1 MNNQNAKILVV
12 DDVAENR
19 DLLLRRLTRLG
30 FQHVDEAANG
40 IEALAAIAAQ
50 NYDLV
55 LLDIMMP
62 ELDGF
67 GVLEALKRDGRINE
81 LPILVISALSEI
93 EPVVRCIELGAA
105 DFIVKPFNPTL
116 LRARVLSTLEKKALS
131 DLTRDELRRKQLELN
146 EARTLQLALAPPPFA
161 GTMAGRSLSIDV
173 LLEPAKEVG
182 GDVVDHFCV
191 GDDMIVLALGDV
203 SDKGAGA
210 ALMMARTHAMLRALT
225 ARPDAAE
232 LFRAPERALGIVNA
246 ALAAGNESC
255 MFVTFLLASL
265 DVATGKLV
273 YVRAGHI
280 PPFHRTRSGAVARLA
295 RMGGPPLGLVEN
307 VVYQPETVVLSPGDR
322 LLIVTDGFTEAH
334 DPGNAVY
341 GEGRVEGFLADLAPS
356 EGQPLKQL
364 ASQVRVFE
372 AGRPAFDDMAA
383 LLLSFEPA
391 AATPPQARFEASTL
405 PTPDAVAA
413 LTDRVIAFLEQQ
425 GVDARAAHH
434 TALVFNEVLTNL
446 ATHGDCRDQPA
457 RIAVAVGPDEV
468 TGQIIDAGPPFD
480 PRLAPEPSLD
490 VSLDERPI
498 GGLGLFL
505 VRKLSRSL
513 EYVRRNDENCTIFA
527 ISREGNRGDKKG
539 L

>member
-1 MNNQNAKILVV
+1 MTNPDAKILVV

-30 FQHVDEAANG
+30 FSQIDQAANG
-40 IEALAAIAAQ
+40 IEALAAISAKD
-50 NYDLV
+50 YDLV

-116 LRARVLSTLEKKALS
+116 LRARVLSTLEKKALN

-146 EARTLQLALAPPPFA
+146 EARTLQLALSPPPFA
-161 GTMAGRSLSIDV
+161 GTISGRSLSIEV

-182 GDVVDHFCV
+182 GDVVDHFRI

-210 ALMMARTHAMLRALT
+210 ALMMARTHALLRALT
-225 ARPDAAE
+225 ARPDAAA
-232 LFRAPERALGIVNA
+232 LFREPQHALGIVNGV
-246 ALAAGNESC
+246 LADGNESC

-265 DVATGKLV
+265 DLATGKLA

-280 PPFHRTRSGAVARLA
+280 PPFHRNGTGKVARLGC
-295 RMGGPPLGLVEN
+295 MGGPPLGLVEN
-307 VVYQPETVVLSPGDR
+307 TVYKAETVALAPGDH

-334 DPGNAVY
+334 DPQNEVY
-341 GEGRVEGFLADLAPS
+341 GEARVEAFLTNISSS
-356 EGQPLKQL
+356 EGDLLKRL
-364 ASQVRVFE
+364 AREVRTFE

-383 LLLSFEPA
+383 LLLSFSA
-391 AATPPQARFEASTL
+391 MS
-405 PTPDAVAA
+405 
-413 LTDRVIAFLEQQ
+413 
-425 GVDARAAHH
+425 
-434 TALVFNEVLTNL
+434 
-446 ATHGDCRDQPA
+446 
-457 RIAVAVGPDEV
+457 
-468 TGQIIDAGPPFD
+468 
-480 PRLAPEPSLD
+480 
-490 VSLDERPI
+490 
-498 GGLGLFL
+498 
-505 VRKLSRSL
+505 SR
-513 EYVRRNDENCTIFA
+513 
-527 ISREGNRGDKKG
+527 
-539 L
+539 